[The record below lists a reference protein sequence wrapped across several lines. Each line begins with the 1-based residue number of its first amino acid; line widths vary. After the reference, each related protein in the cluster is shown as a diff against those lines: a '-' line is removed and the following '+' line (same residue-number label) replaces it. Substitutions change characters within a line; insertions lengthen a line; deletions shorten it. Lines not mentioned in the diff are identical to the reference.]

1 MGTSGDDPKVFEA
14 TIQVFV
20 IFTWI
25 LSFVPYEKDLK
36 TSLYCRLGTQSKYF
50 FREHVHGAT
59 RMAHRRA
66 GVQGCRG
73 AWRTGA
79 QVHMRTGAQVPIKIE
94 HRLKN

>member
-1 MGTSGDDPKVFEA
+1 M
-14 TIQVFV
+14 
-20 IFTWI
+20 
-25 LSFVPYEKDLK
+25 
-36 TSLYCRLGTQSKYF
+36 
-50 FREHVHGAT
+50 HGAT

-94 HRLKN
+94 HRLKKMVVVVGAFSEALSEASIEALRSR